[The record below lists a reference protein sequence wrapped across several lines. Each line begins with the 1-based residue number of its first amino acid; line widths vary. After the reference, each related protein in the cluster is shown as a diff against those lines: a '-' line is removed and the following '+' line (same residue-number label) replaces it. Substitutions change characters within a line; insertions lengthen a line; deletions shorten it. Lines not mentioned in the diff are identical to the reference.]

1 MYSPNPKRTIYL
13 LIVVAVSVS
22 VQAMG
27 QTIAK
32 PENQELTLTGVI
44 REVHGYG
51 PPGYGEDKKRDSH
64 ITYWALELPRPI
76 NLPCTPE
83 KPEWAPTECVSE
95 RQPHLFFAESPT
107 GGDLELKAKSLK
119 DSRALV
125 TGVLHR
131 ADTAGEI
138 TAIYTDVT
146 EATEVLRRDN
156 PAVAPPDKSDSF
168 ERNGNG
174 EKFRVQHRE
183 LAGTNFRVAGV
194 DLAANEEVLTQAA
207 RIFGKVPT
215 VVTGDASTA
224 NERACYRSVEMNNAA
239 YLLFDRGEVSP
250 SFTLTSSGT
259 VLNPKQVCLRTSKI
273 ARNTT
278 TEAGLRLGQTPDQV
292 IAVLGLPTTRHRNV
306 QAHREEMA
314 YELDA
319 KEKTARDDLAKLLEQ
334 NPNMPP
340 KEFHENYDFYNLSVS
355 IHATFTYDRLTYLK
369 VDWSATY

>member
-1 MYSPNPKRTIYL
+1 
-13 LIVVAVSVS
+13 
-22 VQAMG
+22 MG

-138 TAIYTDVT
+138 TAIYMDVT

-239 YLLFDRGEVSP
+239 YLLFESRRGQPFVHSHFQRHRFESEASLPAHQQNCAQYDNRGRPAPRSNTGSGYRSSWAADDSP
-250 SFTLTSSGT
+250 PERPSSPGGDG
-259 VLNPKQVCLRTSKI
+259 LRT
-273 ARNTT
+273 
-278 TEAGLRLGQTPDQV
+278 
-292 IAVLGLPTTRHRNV
+292 
-306 QAHREEMA
+306 
-314 YELDA
+314 
-319 KEKTARDDLAKLLEQ
+319 
-334 NPNMPP
+334 
-340 KEFHENYDFYNLSVS
+340 
-355 IHATFTYDRLTYLK
+355 
-369 VDWSATY
+369 